1 VAIKPFHAGNYIM
14 QTGIYTVS
22 QKTVKIIFVISL
34 SNFHQLW

>member
-1 VAIKPFHAGNYIM
+1 M